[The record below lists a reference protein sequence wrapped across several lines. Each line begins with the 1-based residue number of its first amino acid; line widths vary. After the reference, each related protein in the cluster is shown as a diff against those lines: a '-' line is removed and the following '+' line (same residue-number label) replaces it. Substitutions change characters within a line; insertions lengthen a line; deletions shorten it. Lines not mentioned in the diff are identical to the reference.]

1 MLLFTRVLLTSV
13 QALACLDAQAGAL
26 SRRAQLLTQVVKP
39 PYFFRLSRKVA
50 INLVSRLE
58 NYDTFKLIPYKFKV
72 LDSETVKTMID
83 CALYQ

>member
-1 MLLFTRVLLTSV
+1 VLLFTRVLLTSV

-26 SRRAQLLTQVVKP
+26 AQPPSSTSYPSRKAAV
-39 PYFFRLSRKVA
+39 FFRLSRKVA

-72 LDSETVKTMID
+72 LDSETNED
-83 CALYQ
+83 DD